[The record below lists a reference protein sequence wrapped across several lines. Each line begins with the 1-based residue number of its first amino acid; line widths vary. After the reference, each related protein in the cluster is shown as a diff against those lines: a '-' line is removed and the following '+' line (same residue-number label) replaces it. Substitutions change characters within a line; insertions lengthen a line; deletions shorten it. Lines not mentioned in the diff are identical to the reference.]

1 MQFSLLINPTSVVMM
16 PVVLLKLL
24 PVESKLC

>member
-16 PVVLLKLL
+16 SVVLLKLL